1 MMAAERSASCG
12 EKIPSA
18 GGDEQERKGAAKSW
32 TPQREGRN
40 KMGNSAKI
48 SEAGITGPRVGR
60 RGSAQE

>member
-1 MMAAERSASCG
+1 VQVAG

-18 GGDEQERKGAAKSW
+18 GGDEQEGKGAVRSW

-48 SEAGITGPRVGR
+48 SEAGITGLRVGR
-60 RGSAQE
+60 RGFAQE